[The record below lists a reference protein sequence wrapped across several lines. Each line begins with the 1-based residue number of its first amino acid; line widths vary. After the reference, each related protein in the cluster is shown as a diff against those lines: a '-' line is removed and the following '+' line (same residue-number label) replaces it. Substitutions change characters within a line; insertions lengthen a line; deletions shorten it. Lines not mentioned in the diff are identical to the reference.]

1 MVDVDPVVQPV
12 AADDDRTAP
21 ALQVAI
27 DEHGPTKVP
36 GSEEAVSGQGQASHP
51 PAASGDV
58 ASGEKGEERRRD
70 RHRDKESKRS
80 ERSRSRDRKKHRS
93 SRRDDERRRSSRS
106 RSRDRR
112 RRSSRSR
119 SRDRRG
125 GDRSRR
131 SRSRDRRD
139 SRRSRSRDRRRERSR
154 ERRNRYR
161 SSSSDLEYGYVP
173 RRRGRGPPDPTKN
186 FVDPFEKLRQAAAK
200 AADPAEI
207 QKQMRD
213 QQMRARLTVLQ
224 QQAASTVQA
233 ASKTR
238 RENLQLYIGNLGQGG
253 ITSEMLKQLFDST
266 MAVAFPTQVVP
277 GMDAVV
283 NCNVH
288 SEGRY
293 AFVELRTTEMATAA
307 LQLNGVV
314 SLMGATLSIGRPSG
328 YVDPTHAAAAA
339 RSAAQALARFHA
351 ETEGAAREGEAPL
364 PSAFVAVWGAI
375 APGADEA
382 ARAKALGLVRGVC
395 EGAGTVLQVVPGPTA
410 QTATAGEEGAEGGVS
425 EQGLEASMPPTGGAV
440 AAEDSAGGDVPTE
453 QPTGGESAPQ
463 EPLSETRNAAE
474 PADGSSAPAEGP
486 EGAGGEPAGVASS
499 PSDEG
504 DPPAAE
510 PEAAAPAGPDLT
522 DAVLVQ
528 FLEHLAAERGMQAL
542 EAAGGGGLR
551 VARITARDWVAA
563 AVDAST

>member
-1 MVDVDPVVQPV
+1 
-12 AADDDRTAP
+12 
-21 ALQVAI
+21 
-27 DEHGPTKVP
+27 
-36 GSEEAVSGQGQASHP
+36 
-51 PAASGDV
+51 
-58 ASGEKGEERRRD
+58 
-70 RHRDKESKRS
+70 
-80 ERSRSRDRKKHRS
+80 
-93 SRRDDERRRSSRS
+93 
-106 RSRDRR
+106 
-112 RRSSRSR
+112 
-119 SRDRRG
+119 
-125 GDRSRR
+125 
-131 SRSRDRRD
+131 
-139 SRRSRSRDRRRERSR
+139 
-154 ERRNRYR
+154 
-161 SSSSDLEYGYVP
+161 
-173 RRRGRGPPDPTKN
+173 
-186 FVDPFEKLRQAAAK
+186 
-200 AADPAEI
+200 
-207 QKQMRD
+207 
-213 QQMRARLTVLQ
+213 
-224 QQAASTVQA
+224 
-233 ASKTR
+233 
-238 RENLQLYIGNLGQGG
+238 
-253 ITSEMLKQLFDST
+253 
-266 MAVAFPTQVVP
+266 
-277 GMDAVV
+277 MDAVV

-328 YVDPTHAAAAA
+328 YVDPAHAAAAA

-382 ARAKALGLVRGVC
+382 ARAKVRWVEFQGVGWVGPCLGGRCGFGVRWMGREGVRGDVWEQWHGRKHDGELARPAARWCGIVSISPCPRNHISPPQHTQKKALGLVRGVC